1 MVDLPE
7 KIADPLQFLVEK
19 PLCAYPSMRALIL
32 ELKLDDQQREKL
44 LVALHRFEHALLA
57 EGFELYSAV
66 GRELGAKVLDGTV
79 DTIAKEYPKW
89 KQTQSSRPARA

>member
-1 MVDLPE
+1 MVGLPE

-32 ELKLDDQQREKL
+32 KLKLDDQQREKL

-57 EGFELYSAV
+57 EGFELYRRWV
-66 GRELGAKVLDGTV
+66 GTRWQRSWTHRH
-79 DTIAKEYPKW
+79 TIAKEI
-89 KQTQSSRPARA
+89 QSGNKTE